1 MIPKEEDELEVYCS
15 TQHPSE
21 IQKHIASMLN
31 ACANKIA
38 VRVKRLGGGFGG
50 KESRSTLLALPVAFA
65 AHRYRH
71 VPSNEINNLY
81 FLKYNKSVSLNT

>member
-31 ACANKIA
+31 VRANKIA

-50 KESRSTLLALPVAFA
+50 KESRSMLLALPVAFA

-71 VPSNEINNLY
+71 VPIERNKQCRL
-81 FLKYNKSVSLNT
+81 LKIQ